1 MIQMSKVE
9 LRKYFLHKREDIS
22 DSEKVSLSS
31 KINNNLCLQTE
42 FIAAENI
49 ASFISFRNEPVLAK
63 LINKSYFFPKIN
75 GLDLTFHSDK
85 KGFGANKFGI
95 EEPNEKI
102 SKPLN
107 KIDIFLVPLIS
118 FNRNLFRV
126 GFGGGYYD
134 KALTKLLKNKK
145 RPKFFGISYD
155 FQLTESKFESKFDV
169 RLDKVITD
177 KKVYV

>member
-9 LRKYFLHKREDIS
+9 LRKHFLHKREELS

-31 KINNNLCLQTE
+31 KINDNLYLQAE
-42 FIAAENI
+42 FIAAKNI
-49 ASFISFRNEPVLAK
+49 ASFISFRKEPVLDK
-63 LINKSYFFPKIN
+63 LVNKSYFFPKIN
-75 GLDLTFHSDK
+75 ELDLTFHTDK
-85 KGFGANKFGI
+85 EGFEANKFGI
-95 EEPNEKI
+95 EEPNEKT
-102 SKPLN
+102 STPLN

-118 FNRNLFRV
+118 FNKNLFRV

-134 KALTKLLKNKK
+134 RAFTKLLKNEK
-145 RPKFFGISYD
+145 RPKFFGIGYD